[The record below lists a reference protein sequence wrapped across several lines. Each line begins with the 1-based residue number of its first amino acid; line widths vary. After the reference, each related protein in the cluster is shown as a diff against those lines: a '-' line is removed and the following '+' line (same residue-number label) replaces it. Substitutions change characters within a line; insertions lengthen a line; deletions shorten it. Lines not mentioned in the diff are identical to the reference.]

1 MWWIFWELGRDLHK
15 VIKTSS
21 NKIFASKLSK
31 LHLHASNLKIIF
43 IIILHKQTKLWTI
56 FKLLNIIIIQNPES
70 DFRKVAT
77 INLVNSSIYA
87 IVCFQTIFKNIL
99 VGKYV
104 GSYLLLHMKCMHAWI
119 EYVRKYLSRPLWHLF
134 YNLTYRNWRRWFIQY
149 SCHHL
154 QPFSQCTKLE
164 K

>member
-1 MWWIFWELGRDLHK
+1 MSRRQVYMWWIFWELGRDLHK

-31 LHLHASNLKIIF
+31 LHLHASNLKIIC
-43 IIILHKQTKLWTI
+43 IIILHKQIKLWTI
-56 FKLLNIIIIQNPES
+56 LKLLNIITVQNPES
-70 DFRKVAT
+70 EFGKVAT

-87 IVCFQTIFKNIL
+87 IVCFQTIFENIL

-134 YNLTYRNWRRWFIQY
+134 YNLT
-149 SCHHL
+149 
-154 QPFSQCTKLE
+154 
-164 K
+164 